1 MYANYLK
8 RTIDFILSC
17 IALVLLC
24 PLFLILYVLLYFSNN
39 GKPFFYQKRPG
50 KHEKIFSIIKFKSMT
65 DAVDE
70 KGKLLPNDLRITKLG
85 AFIRKTSLD
94 EIPQLINVIKGDMS
108 LVGPRPLRTH
118 YLPYYTTEEGLRHS
132 VRPGITGLAQVS
144 GRNLLTW
151 DDRLKK
157 DVEYVKNI
165 SFILDLKIM
174 VKTITKVFSSGDVDF
189 VENMPDLDELR
200 KQQKTTILT

>member
-70 KGKLLPNDLRITKLG
+70 KGELLPNDLRITKLG